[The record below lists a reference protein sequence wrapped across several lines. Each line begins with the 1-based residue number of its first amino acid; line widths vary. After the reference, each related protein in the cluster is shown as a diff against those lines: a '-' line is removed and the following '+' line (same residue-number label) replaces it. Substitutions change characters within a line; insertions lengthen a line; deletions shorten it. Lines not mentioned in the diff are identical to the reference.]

1 MKVTP
6 TRVCYGIRKLAN
18 QKRSLP
24 LNLSLR
30 SGFMTSDW
38 LTCLWRAGL
47 RGEGHRMEG
56 SLIELAIELTDA
68 GYTNQK
74 LSF

>member
-6 TRVCYGIRKLAN
+6 IRMCYGIRNLAN
-18 QKRSLP
+18 QKLSLP

-30 SGFMTSDW
+30 LGFMKSDW
-38 LTCLWRAGL
+38 LTCLWRAVL

-56 SLIELAIELTDA
+56 SL
-68 GYTNQK
+68 
-74 LSF
+74 S